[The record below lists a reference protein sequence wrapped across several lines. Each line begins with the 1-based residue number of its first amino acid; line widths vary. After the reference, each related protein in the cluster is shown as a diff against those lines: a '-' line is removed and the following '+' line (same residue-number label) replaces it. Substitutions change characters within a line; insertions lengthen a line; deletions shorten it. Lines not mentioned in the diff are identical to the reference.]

1 MPASKMPQQQFFS
14 KLEDMMDTGGKMQ
27 VTIPSNMAEVVFSEI
42 SLDKFIEI
50 AEHSSVIVKD
60 KGVIDL
66 ANNVVFNATLLI
78 EFENN
83 FVEMYV
89 K

>member
-1 MPASKMPQQQFFS
+1 MPTSKMPQQQFFS

>member
-1 MPASKMPQQQFFS
+1 
-14 KLEDMMDTGGKMQ
+14 MQ